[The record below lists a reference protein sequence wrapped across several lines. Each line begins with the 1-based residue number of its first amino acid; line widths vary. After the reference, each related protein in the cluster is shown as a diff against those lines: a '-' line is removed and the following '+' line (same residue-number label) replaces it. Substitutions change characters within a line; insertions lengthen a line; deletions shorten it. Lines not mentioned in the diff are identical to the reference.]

1 MAQGQGVQRDRGA
14 WHPSPVGRRQAA
26 AACGIDVNLPLWK
39 VHAIVSAMESS
50 SHANRASGA
59 DAQAALAQA
68 EEARQEIAQDLR
80 LPPGYSL
87 LTGLGSVALVY
98 GIALGNSDWRFGPLA
113 FVLGLVIQLTLASV
127 AVRRFRTLNGAW
139 VGGLSG
145 YGSTWPVIVAVLLV
159 LVPCIVAATWLMVA
173 GHPVLSLLVA
183 LCALPLTIALDRWWM
198 HRFRHGA

>member
-1 MAQGQGVQRDRGA
+1 
-14 WHPSPVGRRQAA
+14 
-26 AACGIDVNLPLWK
+26 
-39 VHAIVSAMESS
+39 MESS
-50 SHANRASGA
+50 SHANPASGA

-68 EEARQEIAQDLR
+68 EEARQEIARDLR

-113 FVLGLVIQLTLASV
+113 FVFGLVMQLALVSV